1 MKPLLATCLVLSLPA
16 CSGPRL
22 PGPNTAE
29 VRYDAKDRA
38 VQVTVSSLRPASD
51 AALVSGQGL
60 RYPAATIS
68 VLSGPHV
75 LYNPPP
81 SVSLGI
87 GGFGFSG
94 CCSGFGSGLSVGLPV
109 GRPTP
114 AEVSDQYVAS
124 ALIPV
129 PADYATNWASYHL
142 QVLVGNQSITLA
154 APAPS
159 A

>member
-1 MKPLLATCLVLSLPA
+1 MKASLAIGVVISLAGCAGPSLPQ
-16 CSGPRL
+16 
-22 PGPNTAE
+22 PNTADA
-29 VRYDAKDRA
+29 RYDARDRA
-38 VQVTVSSLRPASD
+38 VQVMISGLRPASD
-51 AALVSGQGL
+51 VALISEQGS
-60 RYPAATIS
+60 RYPASAIAL
-68 VLSGPHV
+68 LSGPHV

-81 SVSLGI
+81 SISLGI

-94 CCSGFGSGLSVGLPV
+94 CCSGFGSGIGVGLPL

-114 AEVSDQYVAS
+114 SEVSDQYVAS

-142 QVLVGNQSITLA
+142 QVSIGSQSVILA

>member
-1 MKPLLATCLVLSLPA
+1 MKAFLAIGLVLSLAA

-22 PGPNTAE
+22 PQPNTAD
-29 VRYDAKDRA
+29 VRYDARDRA
-38 VQVTVSSLRPASD
+38 VQVMVSGVRPASD
-51 AALVSGQGL
+51 VALVSEQGS
-60 RYPAATIS
+60 RYPASAIAL
-68 VLSGPHV
+68 LSGPHV

-81 SVSLGI
+81 SISLGI

-94 CCSGFGSGLSVGLPV
+94 CCSGFGSGLGVGVPL

-114 AEVSDQYVAS
+114 SEVSDQYVAS

-129 PADYATNWASYHL
+129 PADYAANWASYHL
-142 QVLVGNQSITLA
+142 QVSIGGQSVILA